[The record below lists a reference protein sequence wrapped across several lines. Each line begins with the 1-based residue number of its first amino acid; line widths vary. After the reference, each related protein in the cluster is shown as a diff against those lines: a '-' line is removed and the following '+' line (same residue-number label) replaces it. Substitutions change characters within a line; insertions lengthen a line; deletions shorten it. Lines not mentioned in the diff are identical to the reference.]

1 MRSHEAMYRFRKPE
15 FLVEDSRASLGIWN
29 HLRKGF
35 FSGEIFPSI
44 LQVVKKRVQTTYGPT
59 LCLTCF
65 CKNLTLK
72 TWLKSTKLSRLWGF
86 IPWDCQMRSLP
97 FRLVGLRHFGKM
109 LFLMVFTTCFFSKFL
124 CFSLGPTSA
133 KLSEV
138 GVLQLHHL
146 GWRFTRKW
154 CKICW
159 RKWCYVHLPHG
170 SRSLQAIL
178 VSRNKKVMTVDGF
191 CFLLL
196 ACVEPY
202 FRNMVWCLPRWYV
215 GLICLIRT
223 FFYGGAASER
233 VEVLILISTRS
244 TRKMHLF

>member
-1 MRSHEAMYRFRKPE
+1 MGLSDEIPPIQICW
-15 FLVEDSRASLGIWN
+15 IWM
-29 HLRKGF
+29 
-35 FSGEIFPSI
+35 
-44 LQVVKKRVQTTYGPT
+44 
-59 LCLTCF
+59 
-65 CKNLTLK
+65 
-72 TWLKSTKLSRLWGF
+72 
-86 IPWDCQMRSLP
+86 D
-97 FRLVGLRHFGKM
+97 LRHFGKM
-109 LFLMVFTTCFFSKFL
+109 LFLMVFTTFFWIEIPVFFL
-124 CFSLGPTSA
+124 WDPHHRNYRKWVFSSYTTWDDACS
-133 KLSEV
+133 
-138 GVLQLHHL
+138 
-146 GWRFTRKW
+146 RKW